1 MQALRWVS
9 CEKTVK
15 NCETFPVALETH
27 LTLLLRRLAALSSC
41 RRGVVVVLVVVV
53 LLENL
58 RRLGAVALLLL
69 CGEAEASE
77 HWV

>member
-1 MQALRWVS
+1 
-9 CEKTVK
+9 
-15 NCETFPVALETH
+15 
-27 LTLLLRRLAALSSC
+27 LLRRLAALSSC
-41 RRGVVVVLVVVV
+41 RRGVVVVLVVIV